1 MKKGIWVSVIAGA
14 AAVAAAAVAVG
25 AFLKRKSE
33 ALSDHLDYDPEEYFE
48 ADDEL
53 NGDSAEEEAV
63 GEEAPEEEEEP
74 VSCCCEC
81 ESEEGSADCESSA
94 YSEADTEEAG
104 ADEDKAPEEE

>member
-53 NGDSAEEEAV
+53 NGDSAAEEAA
-63 GEEAPEEEEEP
+63 GEETPEEEEP

-81 ESEEGSADCESSA
+81 ESEEGSADCESCA
-94 YSEADTEEAG
+94 YSEADTEEA
-104 ADEDKAPEEE
+104 DEDKAPEEE

>member
-53 NGDSAEEEAV
+53 NGDSAAEEAA
-63 GEEAPEEEEEP
+63 GEETPEEEEP

-81 ESEEGSADCESSA
+81 ESEEGSADCESCA
-94 YSEADTEEAG
+94 YSEADTEEA
-104 ADEDKAPEEE
+104 DEDKEPEEE

>member
-53 NGDSAEEEAV
+53 NGDSAAEEAA
-63 GEEAPEEEEEP
+63 GEETPEEEEP

-81 ESEEGSADCESSA
+81 ESEEGSADCESCA
-94 YSEADTEEAG
+94 YSEADTEEA
-104 ADEDKAPEEE
+104 DVDKAPEEE